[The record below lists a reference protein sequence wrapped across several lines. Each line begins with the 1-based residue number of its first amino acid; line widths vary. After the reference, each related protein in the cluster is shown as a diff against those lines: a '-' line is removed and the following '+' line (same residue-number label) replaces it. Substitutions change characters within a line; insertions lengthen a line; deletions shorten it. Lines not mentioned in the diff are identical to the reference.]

1 MSDLRVEEPS
11 ADATVDPNRPVDA
24 DKPGRLARLQAAT
37 DERLGISALQYEVPR
52 HANTVA
58 WTLGGLTLAAL
69 AILVVTGI
77 LLAQFYTPTPEDA
90 RNSVLHIQNSVPL
103 GALLRGI
110 HIWAAQAMF
119 VLALAHLARILIT
132 GSYKRPREANWL
144 IGLGL
149 LAMVFLLIFT
159 GSTLRWDQ
167 EAFEAVGHNTALAEL
182 AGGFG
187 TWFTPAFGGGTALV
201 TRLYLA
207 HVSFLPALV
216 FLLLIAHFALVKHH
230 GVSAR
235 SDVAV
240 GEVDG
245 DETVPFTEHMRHLA
259 GWSLILLAALV
270 ALAAVTV
277 GGVGAAPVAG
287 IEVTKP
293 LWLFYWLYQLE
304 NWIGIDGLFWAPVV
318 VGLLLAAVPFLDRSP
333 ERRPR
338 RRKWVL
344 GSALVLS
351 AVLTVLTLMVAFAGP
366 AAHLG

>member
-1 MSDLRVEEPS
+1 VSGSSSARPPANTTIDSNRV
-11 ADATVDPNRPVDA
+11 TRW
-24 DKPGRLARLQAAT
+24 RAAV
-37 DERLGISALQYEVPR
+37 DERLGISALRYPVPR

-69 AILVVTGI
+69 VILVVTGI

-90 RNSVLHIQNSVPL
+90 RASVLHIESEVPF
-103 GALLRGI
+103 GGLLRGI
-110 HIWAAQAMF
+110 HIWAAQAML

-144 IGLGL
+144 IGLAMLGL
-149 LAMVFLLIFT
+149 VLLLLFT

-167 EAFEAVGHNTALAEL
+167 EAFEAVGHNTEIAEL

-187 TWFTPAFGGGTALV
+187 TWFTPEFGAGTPLV
-201 TRLYLA
+201 SRLYLA

-216 FLLLIAHFALVKHH
+216 FLLLVVHFALVKRH

-240 GEVDG
+240 GDLDD
-245 DETVPFTEHMRHLA
+245 DETVPFTNHVRHLV
-259 GWSLILLAALV
+259 GWSLVLLAVLM
-270 ALAAVTV
+270 ALAATT
-277 GGVGAAPVAG
+277 GGAVGAAPVAG

-293 LWLFYWLYQLE
+293 LWAFYWMYQLE
-304 NWIGIDGLFWAPVV
+304 NWVGIDGLIWAPVV
-318 VGLLLAAVPFLDRSP
+318 VFLLLAALPFLDRSP
-333 ERRPR
+333 HRRPR
-338 RRKWVL
+338 RRKWVM
-344 GSALVLS
+344 ALALALFATLS
-351 AVLTVLTLMVAFAGP
+351 VFTLMVAFSGA